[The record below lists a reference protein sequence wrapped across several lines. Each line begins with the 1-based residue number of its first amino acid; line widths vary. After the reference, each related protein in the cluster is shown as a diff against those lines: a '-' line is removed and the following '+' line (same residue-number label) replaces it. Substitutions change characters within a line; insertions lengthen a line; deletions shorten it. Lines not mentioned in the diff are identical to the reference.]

1 VIDLAVGNPAEH
13 QVRVGLAGAIDG
25 GPAVRW
31 ISLPQIRQI
40 AVDGVGVEIDE
51 PCAGGSVS
59 VDGRTPCKTLD
70 GEFRPR

>member
-1 VIDLAVGNPAEH
+1 VIDPAVGNPAEH

-25 GPAVRW
+25 GPAVVW

-40 AVDGVGVEIDE
+40 GVDGVGVDIDE
-51 PCAGGSVS
+51 ACAGGSVS

-70 GEFRPR
+70 GECGPR